1 MVIPPSGRGR
11 GACDR
16 VRIVDTVYN
25 LRAATGVQPFDDP
38 RELADAMGIDPC
50 PDPLIVDVR
59 IDGAAL
65 RYGIDLPMCERGS
78 LIYGVLAS
86 VIAVERS
93 LRGAESELRDELI
106 WPRSAAMGLP
116 VAINAQRHATRRDLE
131 RIFLARLGSGTFS
144 LQDVAPSSQR

>member
-1 MVIPPSGRGR
+1 
-11 GACDR
+11 
-16 VRIVDTVYN
+16 
-25 LRAATGVQPFDDP
+25 
-38 RELADAMGIDPC
+38 MGIDPC